1 MGSVGETH
9 TMSKKSDTAPLSFV
23 EKVGYGLG
31 DMASN
36 FYMGFFGIFLLYYY
50 TDVWGIHPGHAAF
63 MFLITKIIDAISDP
77 AMGLISDRTNTRW
90 GKYRPYLIWAAIPY
104 ALLGYLLFLGPD
116 LSEQGKI
123 VYAYV
128 TYSLVMLAYT
138 AINVPYSALLAVI
151 HPLTE
156 ERTKA
161 TQYRFVFA
169 SLGSLVV
176 GATTKPLVEWLG
188 QGNEVTGFRLTIILF
203 AILSVLLFA
212 ITFATTKERIKP
224 PKHDSSIRDDFGVL
238 LKNVSWIV
246 LAITGILIVV
256 GLVGR
261 IASTAFYTKYYM
273 VSGDE
278 KSLWWMD
285 RTSLII
291 TCGFVGQMFGAL
303 LTPTFLKF
311 VDKHKLMILMA
322 LLHAVL
328 LAAGYFLSPDQYI
341 LTLLLYSAGIS
352 TFGVMIT
359 LLFAMYTD
367 CAQYGEWM
375 SGKNSAGLTISA
387 SMFSLKTGSAIGS
400 AIPAAILATFG
411 FVANEVQT
419 DASIQGIRL
428 MFHVVPAV
436 FYLLAGLLMLAYQ
449 IDRETLKRI
458 ESDLRERR
466 ANLKR
471 RDNRVSGKP
480 LTTP

>member
-1 MGSVGETH
+1 MT
-9 TMSKKSDTAPLSFV
+9 KKTDTAPLSFV

-50 TDVWGIHPGHAAF
+50 TDVWGIHPGHAAL
-63 MFLITKIIDAISDP
+63 MFLLTKVIDAVSDP
-77 AMGLISDRTNTRW
+77 AMGLIADRTNTKW
-90 GKYRPYLIWAAIPY
+90 GKYRPYLLWTVIPY

-116 LSEQGKI
+116 LSQSGKLI
-123 VYAYV
+123 YAYV

-151 HPLTE
+151 HPDTE

-188 QGNEVTGFRLTIILF
+188 QGSEVTGFRLTIILF
-203 AILSVLLFA
+203 AILSIILFA
-212 ITFATTKERIKP
+212 ITFATTKERIQP
-224 PKHDSSIRDDFGVL
+224 EKHSSSVKNDFGVL
-238 LKNVSWIV
+238 LKNISWIA
-246 LAITGILIVV
+246 LAVTGILIVI

-261 IASTAFYTKYYM
+261 ISSAAFYTKYYM
-273 VSGDE
+273 TGGDD
-278 KSLWWMD
+278 KILWWMD

-291 TCGFVGQMFGAL
+291 TCGFIGQMFGAL

-311 VDKHKLMILMA
+311 MDKHKLMITMS
-322 LLHAVL
+322 LLNASL
-328 LAAGYFLSPDQYI
+328 LGAGYFLSPDQYVP
-341 LTLLLYSAGIS
+341 TLLLYSAGIF

-367 CAQYGEWM
+367 CAQYGEWI

-387 SMFSLKTGSAIGS
+387 SMFSLKTGSAVGS
-400 AIPAAILATFG
+400 AIPAAILAGFG

-419 DASIQGIRL
+419 DAAVQGIRL
-428 MFHVVPAV
+428 MFHIVPAG
-436 FYLLAGLLMLAYQ
+436 FYLLSAALMLAYK
-449 IDRETLKRI
+449 IDGETLKKI
-458 ESDLRERR
+458 ERE
-466 ANLKR
+466 LLDR
-471 RDNRVSGKP
+471 RDKLASGQK
-480 LTTP
+480 LATQ